1 MDSTQ
6 RRLLAYHRLI
16 SKAVSLRKESGK
28 TMQKVA
34 DDAGIAQPNIARLEK
49 MTHEVKVSTLL
60 AYLDSFDCTLEIVPR
75 NRKPRVKMP
84 KVEQTDSLEKMT
96 AKQFIRLVLYA
107 QKLAYDG
114 GIEIVPDDEE

>member
-6 RRLLAYHRLI
+6 RRLMAYQELI
-16 SKAVSLRKESGK
+16 TRAVSLRKESGK
-28 TMQKVA
+28 TMQNVA

-60 AYLDSFDCTLEIVPR
+60 AYLDSLDCTLEIVPR
-75 NRKPRVKMP
+75 NKKRCVKIP
-84 KVEQTDSLEKMT
+84 EVEHMDSLDKMT
-96 AKQFIRLVLYA
+96 AKQFIRFVLYA
-107 QKLAYDG
+107 QGLAASG